1 MTRVCL
7 IAFIAFAVAAC
18 TGGPKTVTELKPV
31 LDPLSTDYADCL
43 YEVSTHY
50 ALTIKSAPKVRQVAQ
65 DICKR
70 KHRAIESAL
79 FNNDADEKEAR
90 EYLRGVNNGA
100 NTVIARAI
108 RDARLSET
116 QSH

>member
-1 MTRVCL
+1 MTRAL
-7 IAFIAFAVAAC
+7 FTAFAVIAVAAC
-18 TGGPKTVTELKPV
+18 TTPKTVSELKPV

-108 RDARLSET
+108 RDARISQT
-116 QSH
+116 QTH